1 MRSSGSPGRPTH
13 PVGVGNP
20 NSITPRRCSTRGSGA
35 LVPLLARL
43 GRGADEVSEGQARA
57 GARAWACDIRR
68 PVRDAGSGPGSK
80 LDEAPWGSETSIRAQ
95 ISPVRSAEC
104 GRSSTCSSAP
114 SSPSSSAPAGVAMT
128 TDPRWGSK
136 VGIDIP
142 PRGGDHPARRVV
154 RTTVGHADWAWTGDP
169 MPCQAPWVWRAG
181 ATPRIGTGCSES
193 KGGPMADTSRARRFV
208 HGRALRTVSVAV
220 L

>member
-20 NSITPRRCSTRGSGA
+20 DSITPRRCSTRGSGA

-136 VGIDIP
+136 MGMTFR
-142 PRGGDHPARRVV
+142 RGGGIIPRAALCARLSDTPTGPGLATQCPVKRHGSGAQARRP
-154 RTTVGHADWAWTGDP
+154 GSAQD
-169 MPCQAPWVWRAG
+169 
-181 ATPRIGTGCSES
+181 
-193 KGGPMADTSRARRFV
+193 
-208 HGRALRTVSVAV
+208 ALRAKGDRWQIRAERGDSCTGELSGRCRWWS
-220 L
+220 